1 MHNTERLITRTI
13 ATQSC
18 IKSGLCKKSGRLM
31 SVLLLVFLVLVA
43 SCQGDGEY
51 LSRLERIKKVGDSEP
66 ETAIKMLDS
75 LDMHIVPH
83 TDYGQKKHDL
93 LRVRLRDKAYIEA
106 KNDKEIKPIV
116 EYMESHGRETDLQE
130 AYYYAGSVY
139 RDLKDMPRA
148 IDYFRKSEETAD
160 RNQTCDSL
168 LLRNTFSNLYYA
180 FTRVQDFSN
189 AKIYAVKEY
198 ELSDKCNYGKT
209 RALVH
214 LASVS
219 SMLGEEENAKRT
231 LQKAMN
237 GLTEKD
243 KKTRDLLYSLITNL
257 SELGMEEAKYCHEL
271 LMKLPPEKMSSADV
285 FTIALYN
292 ELMNGD
298 TDAAIKM
305 YKDILTRND
314 DLYSSYDA
322 VRHLY
327 RISKHRGDK
336 AMMLDYGE
344 QYMRITDSLNMGKRQ
359 ELAATANNQYQYY
372 KDIEEIQQTIREKDR
387 YRLWTF
393 GTLSVLVL
401 VVSSSLV
408 AYYYKKNK
416 YLQRAMS
423 LSGHLKA
430 TKEENATLTRELE
443 RRRAEIDAAHK
454 ALLGMRAQAER
465 LSEETARYEAVI
477 REQEQQLAKRDEQNE
492 RYRLMLTKTHLED
505 TARNVMENVRMA
517 AVGKH
522 DMTEDDWTALQLSI
536 DGMHP
541 TFSDEIKKAVG
552 TCNEQQR
559 RVYYLLRAGLTA
571 RQIQAILPVPRST
584 LWRWIKRLSETNPDI
599 VHIEE

>member
-1 MHNTERLITRTI
+1 
-13 ATQSC
+13 
-18 IKSGLCKKSGRLM
+18 
-31 SVLLLVFLVLVA
+31 
-43 SCQGDGEY
+43 
-51 LSRLERIKKVGDSEP
+51 
-66 ETAIKMLDS
+66 
-75 LDMHIVPH
+75 
-83 TDYGQKKHDL
+83 
-93 LRVRLRDKAYIEA
+93 
-106 KNDKEIKPIV
+106 
-116 EYMESHGRETDLQE
+116 
-130 AYYYAGSVY
+130 
-139 RDLKDMPRA
+139 
-148 IDYFRKSEETAD
+148 
-160 RNQTCDSL
+160 
-168 LLRNTFSNLYYA
+168 
-180 FTRVQDFSN
+180 
-189 AKIYAVKEY
+189 
-198 ELSDKCNYGKT
+198 
-209 RALVH
+209 
-214 LASVS
+214 
-219 SMLGEEENAKRT
+219 
-231 LQKAMN
+231 
-237 GLTEKD
+237 
-243 KKTRDLLYSLITNL
+243 
-257 SELGMEEAKYCHEL
+257 
-271 LMKLPPEKMSSADV
+271 
-285 FTIALYN
+285 
-292 ELMNGD
+292 
-298 TDAAIKM
+298 
-305 YKDILTRND
+305 
-314 DLYSSYDA
+314 
-322 VRHLY
+322 
-327 RISKHRGDK
+327 SKHRGDK

-430 TKEENATLTRELE
+430 TKEENATLTKELE

-465 LSEETARYEAVI
+465 LREETARYEAVI

-517 AVGKH
+517 AGGKH

-584 LWRWIKRLSETNPDI
+584 LWRWIKRLSETHPDI

>member
-1 MHNTERLITRTI
+1 MRNTERLITRTI

-31 SVLLLVFLVLVA
+31 SVLLLVFLSLVA

-75 LDMHIVPH
+75 LDMHVVPH

-116 EYMESHGRETDLQE
+116 EYMESHGRGTDLQE

-148 IDYFRKSEETAD
+148 ISFYRKSIDLAKNGD
-160 RNQTCDSL
+160 TCDSL
-168 LLRNTFSNLYYA
+168 LLNSTYSCLFFVYC
-180 FTRVQDFSN
+180 RVQDYRN
-189 AKIYAVKEY
+189 AYEACKKEN
-198 ELSDKCNYGKT
+198 ELDKKLGLSCALSYLHLGSIREAFVREEDAKDNLRASLSCMTYKDKKNYD
-209 RALVH
+209 LI
-214 LASVS
+214 ASLIQNF
-219 SMLGEEENAKRT
+219 SMLGMPEA
-231 LQKAMN
+231 
-237 GLTEKD
+237 EKCF
-243 KKTRDLLYSLITNL
+243 RMYNSLPTIP
-257 SELGMEEAKYCHEL
+257 H
-271 LMKLPPEKMSSADV
+271 SSARCITMASYYEYLNRPDSAV
-285 FTIALYN
+285 IFYRRAL
-292 ELMNGD
+292 E
-298 TDAAIKM
+298 
-305 YKDILTRND
+305 RND

-430 TKEENATLTRELE
+430 TKEENATLTKELE

-465 LSEETARYEAVI
+465 LREETARYEAVI

-517 AVGKH
+517 AGGKH

>member
-13 ATQSC
+13 ATQSR

-31 SVLLLVFLVLVA
+31 SVLLLVFLSLVA

-75 LDMHIVPH
+75 LDMHVVPH

-116 EYMESHGRETDLQE
+116 EYMESHGRGTDLQE

-292 ELMNGD
+292 ELM
-298 TDAAIKM
+298 AIQM
-305 YKDILTRND
+305 
-314 DLYSSYDA
+314 
-322 VRHLY
+322 
-327 RISKHRGDK
+327 
-336 AMMLDYGE
+336 
-344 QYMRITDSLNMGKRQ
+344 
-359 ELAATANNQYQYY
+359 
-372 KDIEEIQQTIREKDR
+372 
-387 YRLWTF
+387 
-393 GTLSVLVL
+393 
-401 VVSSSLV
+401 
-408 AYYYKKNK
+408 
-416 YLQRAMS
+416 
-423 LSGHLKA
+423 
-430 TKEENATLTRELE
+430 
-443 RRRAEIDAAHK
+443 
-454 ALLGMRAQAER
+454 
-465 LSEETARYEAVI
+465 
-477 REQEQQLAKRDEQNE
+477 
-492 RYRLMLTKTHLED
+492 
-505 TARNVMENVRMA
+505 
-517 AVGKH
+517 
-522 DMTEDDWTALQLSI
+522 
-536 DGMHP
+536 P
-541 TFSDEIKKAVG
+541 
-552 TCNEQQR
+552 
-559 RVYYLLRAGLTA
+559 
-571 RQIQAILPVPRST
+571 P
-584 LWRWIKRLSETNPDI
+584 
-599 VHIEE
+599 

>member
-1 MHNTERLITRTI
+1 MRNTERLITRTI

-18 IKSGLCKKSGRLM
+18 IKSRLCKKSGRLM
-31 SVLLLVFLVLVA
+31 PVLLLVFLSLVV

-75 LDMHIVPH
+75 LDMHVVPH

-116 EYMESHGRETDLQE
+116 EYMESHGRGTDLQE

-271 LMKLPPEKMSSADV
+271 FIKLPPEKMSSADV

-430 TKEENATLTRELE
+430 TKEENATLTKELE

-505 TARNVMENVRMA
+505 TASNVMENVRMA
-517 AVGKH
+517 AGGKH

-571 RQIQAILPVPRST
+571 RQIQVILPVPRST

>member
-1 MHNTERLITRTI
+1 MRNTERLITRTI

-18 IKSGLCKKSGRLM
+18 IKSRLCKKSGRLM

-75 LDMHIVPH
+75 LDMHVVPH

-116 EYMESHGRETDLQE
+116 EYMESHGRGTDLQE

-168 LLRNTFSNLYYA
+168 LLRNTFSNIYYA
-180 FTRVQDFSN
+180 FTRVQDFGN
-189 AKIYAVKEY
+189 AKTYAVKEY
-198 ELSDKCNYGKT
+198 ELSDKCNYDQT

-214 LASVS
+214 LASAS
-219 SMLGEEENAKRT
+219 SLLGEEENAKRT

-271 LMKLPPEKMSSADV
+271 LIKLPPEKMSSADV

-430 TKEENATLTRELE
+430 TKEENATLTKELE

-505 TARNVMENVRMA
+505 TASNVMENVRMA

-571 RQIQAILPVPRST
+571 RQIQVILPVPRST
-584 LWRWIKRLSETNPDI
+584 LWRWIKRLSETHPDI

>member
-18 IKSGLCKKSGRLM
+18 IKSRLCKKSGRLM

-75 LDMHIVPH
+75 LDMHVVPH

-116 EYMESHGRETDLQE
+116 EYMESHGRGTDLQE

-271 LMKLPPEKMSSADV
+271 LVKLPPEKMSSADV

-430 TKEENATLTRELE
+430 TKEENATLTKELE

-465 LSEETARYEAVI
+465 LREETARYEAVI

-517 AVGKH
+517 AGGKH

-571 RQIQAILPVPRST
+571 RQIQVILPVPRST